1 MNKAILIIQLFML
14 FAFGNAAANHIQLN
28 NKKEGIM
35 KKVTFNS
42 EGLNLVGNLYY
53 PTDFEEG
60 KQYPAVV
67 VNGTWT
73 SVKEQM
79 EHLYAKELATQGFI
93 ALAFDF
99 RNYGESEGQP
109 RFYESPQMKKEDIKN
124 AVTYLMTLPEVDAQ
138 KIASIGVCAG
148 AMYTLMAAAED
159 TRIKV
164 VATAAPWLHDAEAVK
179 WFYGGEEGVQAKIK
193 AAQTAKEKFATTG
206 EIDYIPTISTTDES
220 AAMYGNFDYYLNEK
234 RGAIPQ
240 WSAHKFAVMSWEDW
254 LTVDAMPTAKSLTQP
269 FILISSDA
277 CVLPQ
282 YAKNYF
288 NNVENE
294 NKKLVWETTDLEGL
308 AHQFYFY
315 DDAATITKTVKTV
328 SDWFNANM

>member
-1 MNKAILIIQLFML
+1 
-14 FAFGNAAANHIQLN
+14 
-28 NKKEGIM
+28 M

-42 EGLNLVGNLYY
+42 AGLNLVGDLYY
-53 PTDFEEG
+53 PANFESG
-60 KQYPAVV
+60 RTYPAVII
-67 VNGTWT
+67 NGTWT

-79 EHLYAKELATQGFI
+79 ESLYAQQFAAQGYI

-109 RFYESPQMKKEDIKN
+109 RFYESPQMKKEDIIN
-124 AVTYLMTLPEVDAQ
+124 AVTFMSNLPEVDAD

-159 TRIKV
+159 PRIKV

-193 AAQTAKEKFATTG
+193 MAQAAKEKYATTG
-206 EIDYIPTISTTDES
+206 AIDYVPTISTTDER
-220 AAMYGNFDYYLNEK
+220 AAMYGNFDYYLNEN

-240 WSAHKFAVMSWEDW
+240 WSADKFAVMSWEDW
-254 LTVDAMPTAKSLTQP
+254 LTADAMPTAKELKQP
-269 FILISSDA
+269 FIMVSSDA

-288 NNVENE
+288 NDVATD
-294 NKKLVWETTDLEGL
+294 NKKLVWEDTELEGIG
-308 AHQFYFY
+308 HQFYFY
-315 DDAATITKTVKTV
+315 DDQATINKTVATI
-328 SDWFNANM
+328 SNWFASNL